1 MSTDNQSPLS
11 PVSDAQD
18 KTQSWAVAL
27 GAGASAIAL
36 WAFIVYEL
44 AVRLQLPVAA

>member
-1 MSTDNQSPLS
+1 MSTPNQSPLT
-11 PVSDAQD
+11 PVTEAPD
-18 KTQSWAVAL
+18 KVQSWAVAL

-44 AVRLQLPVAA
+44 AARLQLPTYA

>member
-1 MSTDNQSPLS
+1 MSTPNQSPLS
-11 PVSDAQD
+11 PANDDQD
-18 KTQSWAVAL
+18 QTQSWAVAL

-44 AVRLQLPVAA
+44 AVRLQLPTFA

>member
-1 MSTDNQSPLS
+1 MTTPDQSPLT
-11 PVSDAQD
+11 PASDD
-18 KTQSWAVAL
+18 HDEVQSWTVAL

-44 AVRLQLPVAA
+44 AVRLQLPTVV